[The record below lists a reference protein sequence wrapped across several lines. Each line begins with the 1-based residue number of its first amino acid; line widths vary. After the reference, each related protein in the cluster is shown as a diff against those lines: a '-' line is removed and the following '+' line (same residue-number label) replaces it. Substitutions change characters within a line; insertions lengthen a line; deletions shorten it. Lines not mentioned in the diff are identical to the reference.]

1 MLHKPIT
8 SPRIT
13 SFISYMWIASLSQ
26 EHGTAD
32 TAHGILYMHIR
43 TCALSQ
49 RGSVMF
55 LFHIAAELTLR
66 HQADVWEWRGRKKE
80 NTESVLAGDL
90 LFREKT
96 KREKQREKE
105 RKCLLSPWYYLSMWQ
120 LLQCRMKDAGGSGRR
135 RAPSYSVDAIQD
147 VPHILPR
154 SAWWSSAA
162 KLSDKYQDANK
173 DE

>member
-66 HQADVWEWRGRKKE
+66 HQADVWEWRGGERKKTQKVYWQE
-80 NTESVLAGDL
+80 IYYS
-90 LFREKT
+90 EK
-96 KREKQREKE
+96 RQREKNRE
-105 RKCLLSPWYYLSMWQ
+105 
-120 LLQCRMKDAGGSGRR
+120 RR
-135 RAPSYSVDAIQD
+135 RENVSSRRGIISVCGNYCSVGWKTQVVAGAAVPPATLWMRSRTSPTSSLDLPDGRVQRNSQVNTGDA
-147 VPHILPR
+147 
-154 SAWWSSAA
+154 
-162 KLSDKYQDANK
+162 K
-173 DE
+173 